1 MSINSDYQKLEPGNT
16 VRLFEVD
23 GTAFGVGDVLRFH
36 SYNIP
41 HTEAEIEATNPVSPI
56 RLDDPTLDGRVTY
69 TRAGAASY
77 IGQDGK
83 IYQTAANQW
92 PLEYL
97 GGVVKG
103 RNEPEPAA
111 TNYLKY
117 SNVIANSLWVKGG
130 MTATAARPSPD
141 GGSTASKLVP
151 LTTNATH
158 QLVQSV
164 AGAYSLGDAITTS
177 IFAKANGFNVL
188 QILWGGG
195 STGLNGSAFANFD
208 LSTGLTS
215 GNASN
220 ITIIALSGGWYR
232 CSATATVTGSADGTN
247 SNAGYGVIQNLSQGR
262 SPTWAGDGVNG
273 IDVWGAQTE
282 KGNNLSSYIATAA
295 AAITRGAAAASVPA
309 NGASGVKITY
319 STGETASLSFGS
331 ASSVAI
337 PAASKPW
344 GTRYIT
350 KIEYIGGT
358 PSYDES
364 KLPAKSIWWQGNEY
378 SAWPCQIEGIES
390 STTGSSAQPKLTV
403 ANLDGSI
410 TALCLAYD
418 DMLQAKVS
426 IHDTLAKYLDAR
438 NFPEGNTSA
447 DPTQEKLKVYYIDSK
462 SVETKLQVEFTLSS
476 PMDLQGLQIPTRQL
490 HSLCTW
496 CIRGKYRSGDGC
508 DYAGTRYFDKFNK
521 PVSDPSLD
529 VCSGNLTGCKLRFG
543 ENNELSFGGFPGT
556 SLLRT

>member
-41 HTEAEIEATNPVSPI
+41 HTKAEIEATNPVSPI
-56 RLDDPTLDGRVTY
+56 RLDDSTLDGRVTY

-83 IYQTAANQW
+83 IYQASANQW
-92 PLEYL
+92 PLEIF
-97 GGVVKG
+97 G
-103 RNEPEPAA
+103 RTEPEPAS
-111 TNYLKY
+111 TNLLTY
-117 SNVIANSLWVKGG
+117 SNAWANAAWAKGQGSVIANSSTAPDGSTTAAKWVPNTTVASHPIYRSGYIPTANTTFTFTAFLKSAGYNYANVSIVQSAQLVKQVIVSVDLINGVIVNTNDAALCSVVKLGNGWVKV
-130 MTATAARPSPD
+130 TVTSTTAATVTADIRPAVYPTVGPNTTTSFAGD
-141 GGSTASKLVP
+141 GTSGIYVWGGQFEQRSSSTSLIPTAASTASRP
-151 LTTNATH
+151 
-158 QLVQSV
+158 
-164 AGAYSLGDAITTS
+164 
-177 IFAKANGFNVL
+177 
-188 QILWGGG
+188 
-195 STGLNGSAFANFD
+195 
-208 LSTGLTS
+208 
-215 GNASN
+215 
-220 ITIIALSGGWYR
+220 
-232 CSATATVTGSADGTN
+232 
-247 SNAGYGVIQNLSQGR
+247 
-262 SPTWAGDGVNG
+262 
-273 IDVWGAQTE
+273 
-282 KGNNLSSYIATAA
+282 
-295 AAITRGAAAASVPA
+295 AAAASVPA

-337 PAASKPW
+337 PPASKPW

-350 KIEYIGGT
+350 KIEYIGGS

-364 KLPAKSIWWQGNEY
+364 KLPAKSIWWQGIEY
-378 SAWPCQIEGIES
+378 AAWPCQIEGIES